1 MGAAEDLLDIEHIRQ
16 LKYRYFRHVDTKDWD
31 GVASCFVPE
40 ATAGYPQREC
50 GSRDE
55 IIAFL
60 SESMVPD
67 LVTMHHGHH
76 PEITLD
82 GDRATGTWYLHDK
95 VMVAAYDFGLE
106 GAAIYTDRYVRTDA
120 PDLGGWRMSH
130 TGYQRVFEA
139 TWSLSAVPGFTVA
152 QGDISRGSAG
162 GE

>member
-1 MGAAEDLLDIEHIRQ
+1 MGAAEDLLDIEHIRH
-16 LKYRYFRHVDTKDWD
+16 LKYRYFRYIDTKDWD

-50 GSRDE
+50 ANRDE

-82 GDRATGTWYLHDK
+82 GNEATGIWYLHDK
-95 VMVAAYDFGLE
+95 VMVVAYDFALE
-106 GAAIYTDRYVRTDA
+106 GAAIYRDRYVRTGDTS
-120 PDLGGWRMSH
+120 DLGGWRMTH
-130 TGYQRVFEA
+130 TGYQRVFET
-139 TWSLSAVPGFTVA
+139 TWSLSKVEGFKVE
-152 QGDISRGSAG
+152 QGEVSRGS
-162 GE
+162 